1 LRYLVN
7 YQGEE
12 FFINLDEMI
21 KPKLG
26 YYLEIKARTWS
37 QNDAEEKSHLI
48 EGLLEFLGASD
59 LERIS
64 QDYLNIVLRQ

>member
-1 LRYLVN
+1 MRYLVN